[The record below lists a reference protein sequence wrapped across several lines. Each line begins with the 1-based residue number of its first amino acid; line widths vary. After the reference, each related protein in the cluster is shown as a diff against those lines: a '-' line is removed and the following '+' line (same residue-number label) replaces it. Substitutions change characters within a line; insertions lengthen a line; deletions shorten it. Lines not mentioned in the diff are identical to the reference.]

1 MSNHKS
7 TFCTLSCTISVVFV
21 VAMIYM
27 TYMTT
32 SSGIIKTYEH
42 TLKPE
47 QKALYQKIVQER
59 TTTYYIGYGLGLLLA
74 ILFILYNTRFRNV
87 PLSAM
92 PLVCIVVS
100 LSFLTN
106 YFYYVLSPKSTYML
120 DHLTT
125 PEETKAWLIMY
136 KGMQRNYH
144 MGLLFGVV
152 AVAFLGFAF
161 RC

>member
-1 MSNHKS
+1 MTTYKS
-7 TFCTLSCTISVVFV
+7 TPCTLSCTISAVFIV
-21 VAMIYM
+21 GMVYM

-32 SSGIIKTYEH
+32 TTGIIKTYEN

-47 QKALYQKIVQER
+47 HKALYHKIVQER
-59 TTTYYIGYGLGLLLA
+59 TSIYYMGYGLGLLLA
-74 ILFILYNTRFRNV
+74 ILFIIYNTRFRKV

-106 YFYYVLSPKSTYML
+106 YFYYILTPKSDWML
-120 DHLTT
+120 NHINT
-125 PEETKAWLIMY
+125 PEQTKLWLQMY
-136 KGMQRNYH
+136 RTMSVYYH
-144 MGLLFGVV
+144 SGLVLGIL
-152 AVAFLGFAF
+152 AVGIFAFAF

>member
-1 MSNHKS
+1 MSNYKS

-27 TYMTT
+27 TYTTT
-32 SSGIIKTYEH
+32 SSGIIKTYEQ

-47 QKALYQKIVQER
+47 QKALYEKIVQER
-59 TTTYYIGYGLGLLLA
+59 TSTYYMGYGLGVLLA
-74 ILFILYNTRFRNV
+74 VLFIIYNTRFRKV

-106 YFYYVLSPKSTYML
+106 YFYYVLSPKSNYML
-120 DHLTT
+120 DHLTS
-125 PEETKAWLIMY
+125 PEETTAWLVMY

>member
-1 MSNHKS
+1 MTNYKS
-7 TFCTLSCTISVVFV
+7 TPCALSCAISTVFIV
-21 VAMIYM
+21 GMVYM

-32 SSGIIKTYEH
+32 STGIIKTYEN

-47 QKALYQKIVQER
+47 QKDLYLKIVEER
-59 TTTYYIGYGLGLLLA
+59 TSTYYMGYGLGLLLA
-74 ILFILYNTRFRNV
+74 ILFIIYNTRFRKV

-106 YFYYVLSPKSTYML
+106 YFYYILSPKSTYML
-120 DHLTT
+120 DHLTS